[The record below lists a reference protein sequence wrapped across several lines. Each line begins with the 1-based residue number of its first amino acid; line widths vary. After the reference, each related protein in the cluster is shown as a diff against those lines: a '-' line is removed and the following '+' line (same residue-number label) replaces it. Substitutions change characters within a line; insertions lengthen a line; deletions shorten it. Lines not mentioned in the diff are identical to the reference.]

1 MANSGDREQGVRRI
15 IWIGLIALALLV
27 VALLLRARI
36 GIDVLAFQQF
46 LRDLGPI
53 APVGYVVI
61 YALQVIAAPVPG
73 LPFGAAAGLA
83 FGLMPALALGFL
95 GLSIGVVIATW
106 LGRRYGYRVIE
117 RIFGRWLVERWESY
131 RFIDSPVLWLIVFL
145 APSPDLILFIAGMS
159 RIPMRVLVPVGVIG
173 RAPAMVIATVYGVGL
188 AESGPELL
196 IGATV
201 AGFLFGCLA
210 FVVQRYLP
218 RPERPIPAPENP
230 D

>member
-1 MANSGDREQGVRRI
+1 MATFGDREQGRSRIVRI
-15 IWIGLIALALLV
+15 ALIALALLI
-27 VALLLRARI
+27 VALILREASA
-36 GIDVLAFQQF
+36 IDVLAFQRF

-73 LPFGAAAGLA
+73 LPIGAAAGLA
-83 FGLMPALALGFL
+83 FGLVPALALGFL
-95 GLSIGVVIATW
+95 GLAIGIVVATW

-117 RIFGRWLVERWESY
+117 RVFGRWLIERWESY
-131 RFIDSPVLWLIVFL
+131 RFIDSPSLWLIVFL

-159 RIPMRVLVPVGVIG
+159 RIRLRVLVPVGLIG

-210 FVVQRYLP
+210 FLVQRYLP
-218 RPERPIPAPENP
+218 RPERPMPAPENP